1 MKILAPTQ
9 CPSCG
14 STLSRVKAQLFC
26 LNSKECLAQSSKKLQ
41 NFCKKLK
48 IKGFGESTVEKLK
61 LTNFNDLIK
70 LTAEYAESCGLSN
83 HMSLKLV
90 EVIKQRLKLGVSPN
104 DFLAACSIPLIGD
117 GAMRKLKFDFIANI
131 TSEMCK
137 KQGLGNIAASNLLS
151 WIDTEWCEYQEFWET
166 YFVENIS
173 KATPTNTVLPVVC
186 ITGKLTDYAN
196 RTAAGDYLSS
206 LGFQVK
212 STVTKQVQ
220 YLICED
226 GNTSSSSYK
235 KAIGYGLTVT
245 TIKILEEK
253 YDKQD

>member
-1 MKILAPTQ
+1 MKIIAPTQ

-14 STLSRVKAQLFC
+14 SPLSRVKAQLFC

-48 IKGFGESTVEKLK
+48 IKGFGESTLEKLK
-61 LTNFNDLIK
+61 LTSFNDVIK

-83 HMSLKLV
+83 HMALKLV
-90 EVIKQRLKLGVSPN
+90 GIVKQRLQLGVSPN

-117 GAMRKLKFDFIANI
+117 GAMRKLNFDSIANL
-131 TSEMCK
+131 TYDMCK
-137 KQGLGNIAASNLLS
+137 KQGLGNIAASNLVL
-151 WIDTEWCEYQEFWET
+151 WIDTEWAEYQELWEI
-166 YFVENIS
+166 YFSQSVPKPVSSTE
-173 KATPTNTVLPVVC
+173 TLPVVC
-186 ITGKLTDYAN
+186 ITGKLTDYSN

-212 STVTKQVQ
+212 SGVTKQVQ
-220 YLICED
+220 YLISED

-235 KAIGYGLTVT
+235 KAVGYGLTIT

-253 YDKQD
+253 YDKQN